1 MSTERMPTRIQSVP
15 SKQRRRFVS
24 SLLLIFLGLST
35 ASPAYAASNEMARP
49 DFAILI
55 VSFLVL
61 MGVTQ
66 TGVVFSATTRLS
78 GAKWA
83 KSYYRLADLI
93 TMAFAPFAIG
103 GFLLIYFRSTGEL
116 FYWLSP
122 APEENLSTYLNIDWL
137 LFRNL
142 FSLLVFYGLSGVY
155 FWKSLKLDLSGSDN
169 ADHQEVRDQLYRM
182 SPLII
187 IAYIVCSTFIAWDF
201 AMMLIP
207 HWHSTVFPIHYWFGN
222 AYAATAA
229 LIVLPVL
236 LSRFSSSEFKFSPQ
250 QIRYF
255 SMLVLSLIHI

>member
-1 MSTERMPTRIQSVP
+1 MPTRIQSVP

-103 GFLLIYFRSTGEL
+103 GFLLIYFRSTG
-116 FYWLSP
+116 
-122 APEENLSTYLNIDWL
+122 
-137 LFRNL
+137 
-142 FSLLVFYGLSGVY
+142 
-155 FWKSLKLDLSGSDN
+155 
-169 ADHQEVRDQLYRM
+169 
-182 SPLII
+182 
-187 IAYIVCSTFIAWDF
+187 
-201 AMMLIP
+201 
-207 HWHSTVFPIHYWFGN
+207 
-222 AYAATAA
+222 
-229 LIVLPVL
+229 
-236 LSRFSSSEFKFSPQ
+236 
-250 QIRYF
+250 
-255 SMLVLSLIHI
+255 